1 VAPTQSEVIET
12 IERDLITNGWII
24 AFSCRPNR
32 AHIGVVPISTS
43 SIYGKQRYPDLVST
57 NGHVVRLTEVEPILT
72 AEVLR
77 EIAARFSYHIQV
89 LSDPPRYQQW
99 AEAVRQRT
107 GVSLPTVFVPVCELV
122 VIRSSRATPRDQV
135 QALPGGYNFEIIDAR
150 QFAQD

>member
-1 VAPTQSEVIET
+1 MALSQSEVIEA
-12 IERDLITNGWII
+12 IERYLTINGWII

-43 SIYGKQRYPDLVST
+43 SIYGKQRYPDIVST

-77 EIAARFSYHIQV
+77 EITARFSDHIQV
-89 LSDPPRYQQW
+89 LSDPLRYRQW

-107 GVSLPTVFVPVCELV
+107 GVALPAVFVPLCELV
-122 VIRSSRATPRDQV
+122 VIRYSRTAPRDQV
-135 QALPGGYNFEIIDAR
+135 HALPGGYSFEIIDAR
-150 QFAQD
+150 RFTQD